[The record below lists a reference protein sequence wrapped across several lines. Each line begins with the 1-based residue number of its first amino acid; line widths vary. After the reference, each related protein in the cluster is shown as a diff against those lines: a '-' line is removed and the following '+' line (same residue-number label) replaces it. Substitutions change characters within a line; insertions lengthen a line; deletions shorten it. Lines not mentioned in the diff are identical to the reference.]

1 MTFFKWFATAAAAVL
16 LLGCGGQ
23 EGEAVSVAA
32 PVTVQVATVPA
43 GLRVTASLVN
53 GLGALPEVLETTQY
67 TFNAKFTS
75 GPDAGQQ
82 LSGLLLLQARS
93 FDIKGRFQV
102 RGSLVGTA
110 GLAARIGSL
119 ATFEKDAASLRTTLR
134 TRIEAA
140 NTDLLAATKADAA
153 AGLSDTDH
161 LRSLNRFASTFAALA
176 ATYQSDLAA
185 LKAQLLADSA
195 GGESAPPDADIALL
209 GSADDRGDISLEL
222 GDELLKVEGSAAADG
237 SMGGTLGGPSGII
250 GSWTA
255 TPQPMPAAAAV
266 GKVADGLAKYG
277 TYCANCHTAVV
288 RRNEFNVA
296 VGSDVVRLN
305 AALTRIGSMTFL
317 DPVLSVQDRLDIAAY
332 ILSAR

>member
-1 MTFFKWFATAAAAVL
+1 MTFFKWIATAAAAVA

-23 EGEAVSVAA
+23 DGEAVSVAA
-32 PVTVQVATVPA
+32 PVTVKVETVPA

-53 GLGALPEVLETTQY
+53 GFGALPEVLETTQY

-110 GLAARIGSL
+110 GLAAGTGSL
-119 ATFEKDAASLRTTLR
+119 ATFEKNAISLRTTLR
-134 TRIEAA
+134 ARIEAA

-176 ATYQSDLAA
+176 TTYQTDVAA
-185 LKAQLLADSA
+185 MKVQLLANSA
-195 GGESAPPDADIALL
+195 GGESAPPDADIPLL
-209 GSADDRGDISLEL
+209 GTANDRGDISLEL
-222 GDELLKVEGSAAADG
+222 GDEPLKVEGTAAADG
-237 SMGGTLGGPSGII
+237 SMSGTLGGTTGLI
-250 GSWTA
+250 GTWTA
-255 TPQPMPAAAAV
+255 TPQPMPAAATL
-266 GKVADGLAKYG
+266 GRVADGLAKYG

-288 RRNEFNVA
+288 RRN
-296 VGSDVVRLN
+296 
-305 AALTRIGSMTFL
+305 
-317 DPVLSVQDRLDIAAY
+317 
-332 ILSAR
+332 